1 VQLRNVPQIGGDS
14 GLLWSITKGISGSNV
29 ASLAVVDCNLQD
41 KDVTAVLSILRAHQ
55 LKRDEVIQKLYP
67 YTHSSH
73 VYTPSYSPSCYLT
86 SICMCC
92 IYIYINYTRF
102 KHRNCGRLTFEAILV
117 YPRTVSDLS
126 LIRYEDR

>member
-55 LKRDEVIQKLYP
+55 LKRDEVISQTTP
-67 YTHSSH
+67 VNTHSF
-73 VYTPSYSPSCYLT
+73 TYLHT
-86 SICMCC
+86 HRSIVVV
-92 IYIYINYTRF
+92 F
-102 KHRNCGRLTFEAILV
+102 
-117 YPRTVSDLS
+117 
-126 LIRYEDR
+126 